1 MKRSLIYSAAMMT
14 VLMIGSAGFA
24 QTGPV
29 GPSSAPPAAPVV
41 QNNNG
46 NQLLPDRLAGMLRKM
61 GHKVDVRKDANNA
74 VFVTAKIQ
82 HDGWQFQVEFEYTI
96 DQRGVYMVCQLGVH
110 SNRLSANQLM
120 NLLRKS
126 YDFHPTHFSVHS
138 ATGML
143 LLESPNYGTMNF
155 SEANAQALLARLL
168 KNVRDGHS
176 LWNVQ

>member
-1 MKRSLIYSAAMMT
+1 MKRSLILSAAMMT
-14 VLMIGSAGFA
+14 ILLIGSVGFA

-29 GPSSAPPAAPVV
+29 GPSSATPAAPVV
-41 QNNNG
+41 QSNG
-46 NQLLPDRLAGMLRKM
+46 NQLLPDRLADMLRKM
-61 GHKVDVRKDANNA
+61 GHQVDVRKDANNA

-82 HDGWQFQVEFEYTI
+82 QDGWQFQVEFEYTI
-96 DQRGVYMVCQLGVH
+96 DQRAVYMICQLGVH
-110 SNRLSANQLM
+110 SNRLSAQQMM

-143 LLESPNYGTMNF
+143 LLESPSYSTMNF

-168 KNVRDGHS
+168 KNARDSHS

>member
-1 MKRSLIYSAAMMT
+1 MKRSMIFSAAMMT
-14 VLMIGSAGFA
+14 VLLIGSIGFA

-29 GPSSAPPAAPVV
+29 GPSSAPPAAPAV
-41 QNNNG
+41 QSG
-46 NQLLPDRLAGMLRKM
+46 NQLLPDRLADMLRKM
-61 GHKVDVRKDANNA
+61 GHQVEIRKDANNA

-82 HDGWQFQVEFEYTI
+82 QDGWRFQVEFEYTI

-110 SNRLSANQLM
+110 SNRLAANQLM

-126 YDFHPTHFSVHS
+126 YELHPAHFSVHS

-143 LLESPNYGTMNF
+143 LLESPNYNTMNF

-168 KNVRDGHS
+168 KNVRDSHA